1 MSSWLRA
8 SLPQALILVLL
19 GAGLPVLE
27 QVPDISLNLC
37 PSILDDLGLERASG
51 GLHAVAMDRKSSFF
65 LAPH

>member
-1 MSSWLRA
+1 VSSWLRA
-8 SLPQALILVLL
+8 SLPQALILVLP

-37 PSILDDLGLERASG
+37 PSILDDLGLEPASG